1 VKNYRIARRTLLRG
15 IGGTVVG
22 LPLLEAMLL
31 TEGPWARRAC
41 AATIPR
47 RYVVVFG
54 GFSLG
59 ASSSVGSSAAA
70 SAPIDFV
77 PQTVGRGYDLP
88 TALAPLGV
96 SGVAADV
103 SVVSGL
109 KIPWAGDN
117 GGSVPAGG
125 RPDNF
130 HALTASGLLSG
141 TRSEAGDGE
150 ASHARCSGPTS
161 DQVVAPIIAG
171 PTTFQSVQYRA
182 EAIFY
187 SGNGPDNA
195 RDIMSWKAG
204 AAGAK
209 PVAVPPDPS
218 PAAAF
223 RSLFGDVGATASA
236 QDAAKRDF
244 LLRSRRSVLDL
255 VHGDTDRLLPRLG
268 AFDRQRISDHLDQ
281 IRDLEKRLADAAAAA
296 AAPVPAG
303 ICAAPPSPGADPPV
317 NDGLNYSGEE
327 QRAARFGDLITLAL
341 ACDRTRVATLMLST
355 FQSALNMDQLIGVKD
370 GLHDIGHKGSKDSAN
385 KAVAWHIRHFAE
397 LIAKLKSLPE
407 GSGSVLDNTVAVFV
421 CEGGIGLDPATG
433 QSASVHSSDN
443 MACLVAGRA
452 GGLKPG
458 AHIRALGQHPAKVLI
473 SAMNAVGGPQSL
485 GEVSGI
491 IPQLFT

>member
-1 VKNYRIARRTLLRG
+1 VKGQRISRRLLLRG

-22 LPLLEAMLL
+22 LPLLEAMLD
-31 TEGPWARRAC
+31 GPTARRAH
-41 AATIPR
+41 AAELPR

-70 SAPIDFV
+70 SEPIDFV
-77 PQTVGRGYDLP
+77 PRTAGRGYDLP
-88 TALAPLGV
+88 AALAPLGV
-96 SGVAADV
+96 SGVAGDV

-109 KIPWAGDN
+109 KVPWAKEN
-117 GGSVPAGG
+117 GGVVPAGG
-125 RPDNF
+125 RPDTF

-141 TRSEAGDGE
+141 VRSDPGE
-150 ASHARCSGPTS
+150 GENSHARCSGPTS
-161 DQVVAPIIAG
+161 DQIVAPILAG
-171 PTTFQSVQYRA
+171 ATAFPSLQYRA

-204 AAGAK
+204 AAGGK

-223 RSLFGDVGATASA
+223 RNIFGSIGAPASA

-244 LLRSRRSVLDL
+244 LLRSRRSILDL

-268 AFDRQRISDHLDQ
+268 AFDRARIGNHLDQ
-281 IRDLEKRLADAAAAA
+281 IRDLEKRLADQAAAAGA
-296 AAPVPAG
+296 TMPAG
-303 ICAAPPSPGADPPV
+303 VCAAPQAPGADPAV

-327 QRAARFGDLITLAL
+327 QRAARFCDLIALAL

-370 GLHDIGHKGSKDSAN
+370 GLHNIGHKGSKDAAN
-385 KAVAWHIRHFAE
+385 KAAAWHVRHFAE
-397 LIAKLKSLPE
+397 LVAKLKTMPE
-407 GSGSVLDNTVAVFV
+407 GAGTVLDNTALVFV
-421 CEGGIGLDPATG
+421 CEGGIGMDPSTG
-433 QSASVHSSDN
+433 QSASVHSSEN
-443 MACLVAGRA
+443 MACMLAGRV

-458 AHIRALGQHPAKVLI
+458 AHIPSPGQHPAKVLI
-473 SAMNAVGGPQSL
+473 SAMKAVGGPQAL

-491 IPQLFT
+491 IPGLFS